1 MEMMHQTDETLVQ
14 KWEPVLEGIDSDYTR
29 RVTAQLLEN
38 QAKSIVEDKVRN
50 IDEAITAAATTT
62 GQLGTF
68 QKFAFPLVRRVYP
81 KLLANSLVGVQPMQ
95 GPVSQVFYLGNSRA
109 RKGGAAAADQQVVFS
124 KFNLTYAGNVA
135 QRIGSASGTA
145 AQRNEAGLPTG
156 QIYMGTFVDEDGV
169 QITTA
174 NPGLDGDDADSGFDV
189 SNVLAT
195 PSGAG
200 EIYGAGSPSGTMGG
214 QIAAWPNSRAVM
226 GYNLSG
232 GERLTGTGIPE
243 MTFHIEQEAVV
254 ANTRKMRALW
264 TLEASQDLK
273 AYHNLDLERELTDL
287 LSKELQLEIDR
298 ELIEDLRQIAY
309 GLNDTA
315 LGGGNQKL
323 MDNDY
328 VSMGSHSDG
337 RFPGLAGNDE
347 SVATFVPAQ
356 FTYDFGG
363 AEGTGASTEFGSPK
377 VNSNIFVVDFSQ
389 SSLDLYPRHVGEV
402 YANLLA
408 IINLASQDIY
418 RTTMRGPGN
427 WLLTSPLVASLL
439 ESAAKLEGG
448 VMPSDAPTN
457 IGRNSIEY
465 KGKFMGRYDLYVDP
479 MYPTDEIL
487 VGYKGSNAMDS
498 GLIYAPY
505 IPLQQLPTITDPESF
520 QPRKGILTRY
530 GKVQIEPYNR
540 FYRIIRIIGPTT
552 NYLFSPFSRNTSVL
566 GDSTTI

>member
-1 MEMMHQTDETLVQ
+1 MEMMHQSDDTLVQ
-14 KWEPVLEGIDSDYTR
+14 KWEPVLEGIDQDYTR

-38 QAKSIVEDKVRN
+38 QAKSIVEEKVRN
-50 IDEAITAAATTT
+50 IDEAISAAATTT

-109 RKGGAAAADQQVVFS
+109 RKGGAASGDRQTIFS
-124 KFNLTYAGNVA
+124 KFNLTYNGNVA

-145 AQRNEAGLPTG
+145 AQRNVAGG
-156 QIYMGTFVDEDGV
+156 GAGVGEGTFLDKDGV
-169 QITTA
+169 QIATA
-174 NPGLDGDDADSGFDV
+174 TAGLDGDDAQNGFDV
-189 SNVLAT
+189 SNVLASDGSGGVT
-195 PSGAG
+195 INGAG
-200 EIYGAGSPSGTMGG
+200 APSGTMGG
-214 QIAAWPNSRAVM
+214 QIAAWPNSKAVM

-298 ELIEDLRQIAY
+298 ELVEDLRQIAY
-309 GLNDTA
+309 GLHNTA

-323 MDNDY
+323 MDNSY
-328 VSMGSHSDG
+328 INMGGSG

-347 SVATFVPAQ
+347 SVQDFVPAQ
-356 FTYDFGG
+356 FTYDFDPDDST
-363 AEGTGASTEFGSPK
+363 ATEFGSAK
-377 VNSNIFVVDFSQ
+377 TNSNIFVCDFSQ
-389 SSLDLYPRHVGEV
+389 TTMDLYPRHVGEV

-448 VMPSDAPTN
+448 VLPQDGPTN
-457 IGRNSIEY
+457 MGRNSIEY

-479 MYPTDEIL
+479 MYPSDEIL
-487 VGYKGSNAMDS
+487 VGYKGDNAMDS

-552 NYLFSPFSRNTSVL
+552 NYLFSPFARNTTVQ
-566 GDSTTI
+566 GTATDI

>member
-1 MEMMHQTDETLVQ
+1 MDMMHQTDDSLVQ
-14 KWEPVLEGIDSDYTR
+14 KWEPVLEGIGSDYTR

-38 QAKSIVEDKVRN
+38 QAKSIVEEKLSEN
-50 IDEAITAAATTT
+50 ISAAATTT

-81 KLLANSLVGVQPMQ
+81 QLIANSLVGVQPMQ

-109 RKGGAAAADQQVVFS
+109 RNGGAAPGDNQQVFS
-124 KFNLTYAGNVA
+124 KFNLTYLGKTA
-135 QRIGSASGTA
+135 QRIGSASGTDAQRSA
-145 AQRNEAGLPTG
+145 AQGPFD
-156 QIYMGTFVDEDGV
+156 GTFVDGDGDQVGV
-169 QITTA
+169 QSA
-174 NPGLDGDDADSGFDV
+174 GLDGDDAADGFDL
-189 SNVLAT
+189 SSVLAG
-195 PSGAG
+195 SGSA
-200 EIYGAGSPSGTMGG
+200 EIHGAGAGSGTFGG
-214 QIAAWPNSRAVM
+214 QIAAWPNSSAVM
-226 GYNLSG
+226 GYMLSS

-298 ELIEDLRQIAY
+298 ELIEDLRLIAY
-309 GLNDTA
+309 GVRDRD
-315 LGGGNQKL
+315 LGGVNQNL
-323 MDNDY
+323 MDSSYIN
-328 VSMGSHSDG
+328 MGDRTGG
-337 RFPGLAGNDE
+337 RFPGVSD
-347 SVATFVPAQ
+347 SDATGVFVPAQ
-356 FTYDFGG
+356 FTYDFSGS
-363 AEGTGASTEFGSPK
+363 EGTGTATAFGAGEES
-377 VNSNIFVVDFSQ
+377 SNVFVVDFSQ
-389 SSLDLYPRHVGEV
+389 ESLNLYPRHVGEV

-408 IINLASQDIY
+408 VINLASQDIY

-448 VMPSDAPTN
+448 VQPADGPTN
-457 IGRNSIEY
+457 IGGNSIEFR
-465 KGKFMGRYDLYVDP
+465 GKFMGRYDLFVDP
-479 MYPTDEIL
+479 MYPTDEIM
-487 VGYKGSNAMDS
+487 VGYKGANAMDA

-540 FYRIIRIIGPTT
+540 YYRIIRIIGPTA
-552 NYLFSPFSRNTSVL
+552 NYLFSPFARNTSIEGTPV
-566 GDSTTI
+566 S

>member
-1 MEMMHQTDETLVQ
+1 MEMMHQTDDTLVQ

-38 QAKSIVEDKVRN
+38 QAKSIMEERISED
-50 IDEAITAAATTT
+50 ISTGATTT

-81 KLLANSLVGVQPMQ
+81 QLIANSLVGVQPMQ
-95 GPVSQVFYLGNSRA
+95 GPVSQVFYLGNDRV
-109 RKGGAAAADQQVVFS
+109 KGDTVQTVYS
-124 KFNLTYAGNVA
+124 KFNMTYRGLTPQA
-135 QRIGSASGTA
+135 IGSTAVSGV
-145 AQRNEAGLPTG
+145 EG
-156 QIYMGTFVDEDGV
+156 GTFRNADGTRQNAAGV
-169 QITTA
+169 
-174 NPGLDGDDADSGFDV
+174 GLDGDIVDTAGFDA
-189 SNVLAT
+189 SNVLAG
-195 PSGAG
+195 SGLEINGAG
-200 EIYGAGSPSGTMGG
+200 AGSGTMGG
-214 QIAAWPNSRAVM
+214 QIAAWPNTSAVM
-226 GYNLSG
+226 GFTLSA
-232 GERLTGTGIPE
+232 GERLTGSGIPE

-298 ELIEDLRQIAY
+298 ELVEDLRMIAY
-309 GLNDTA
+309 GFTDINK
-315 LGGGNQKL
+315 GGINQNL
-323 MDNDY
+323 MDNNY
-328 VSMGSHSDG
+328 VNMGAG
-337 RFPGLAGNDE
+337 NGGFPGIQSGDAVEN
-347 SVATFVPAQ
+347 FVPAQ
-356 FTYDFGG
+356 FTYDFNG
-363 AEGTGASTEFGSPK
+363 AGNADNREFGTRDPL
-377 VNSNIFVVDFSQ
+377 SNIFVIDFSQ
-389 SSLDLYPRHVGEV
+389 TDLALYPRHVGEV

-408 IINLASQDIY
+408 LINLASQDIY

-448 VMPSDAPTN
+448 IAPGDGPTN
-457 IGRNSIEY
+457 IGANSIEY

-487 VGYKGSNAMDS
+487 VGYKGANAMDA
-498 GLIYAPY
+498 GYIYSPY

-530 GKVQIEPYNR
+530 GKVHIEPYNR
-540 FYRIIRIIGPTT
+540 FYRVIRIIGASE
-552 NYLFSPFSRNTSVL
+552 NYLFSPFSRNNAINGTPVS
-566 GDSTTI
+566 

>member
-1 MEMMHQTDETLVQ
+1 MEMMHRTDETLVQ

-38 QAKSIVEDKVRN
+38 QAKSIVEEKVRN
-50 IDEAITAAATTT
+50 IDEAITGATTTT

-81 KLLANSLVGVQPMQ
+81 QLIANSLVGVQPMQ

-109 RKGGAAAADQQVVFS
+109 KNGSTSEVVFS

-135 QRIGSASGTA
+135 QRIGSMEATTDGTD
-145 AQRNEAGLPTG
+145 
-156 QIYMGTFVDEDGV
+156 GTFLDKDGA
-169 QITTA
+169 QFGAAGT
-174 NPGLDGDDADSGFDV
+174 GLDGDAADSGFDV
-189 SNVLAT
+189 SNVLAGSGT
-195 PSGAG
+195 TIEGAG
-200 EIYGAGSPSGTMGG
+200 AGSGTMGG
-214 QIAAWPNSRAVM
+214 QIAAFPNAEFVG

-298 ELIEDLRQIAY
+298 ELVEDLRMIAY
-309 GLNDTA
+309 GLRGQN
-315 LGGGNQKL
+315 LGGVDQRL

-328 VSMGSHSDG
+328 IAMGETG
-337 RFPGLAGNDE
+337 ARFPGLDGND
-347 SVATFVPAQ
+347 AATTTFVPAQ
-356 FTYDFGG
+356 FTYDFDS
-363 AEGTGASTEFGSPK
+363 GTTELGSAD

-448 VMPSDAPTN
+448 VMPNDAPTN
-457 IGRNSIEY
+457 IGGNSIEY

-479 MYPTDEIL
+479 MYPTDEIM
-487 VGYKGSNAMDS
+487 VGYKGANAMDA
-498 GLIYAPY
+498 GYIYAPY

-530 GKVQIEPYNR
+530 GKVQIEPMNR

-552 NYLFSPFSRNTSVL
+552 NYLFSPFSRNTTNL
-566 GDSTTI
+566 GSATTV